1 MKKITA
7 FILAFILIFSSAS
20 VFASAAHTHQPG
32 NYVDIANSEY
42 GHSYFCKLCGELVTE
57 EHKTNEAG
65 ECECGYKDHI
75 HWARTYPA
83 YTDTLHTFTCE
94 DCGVTIID
102 NHQLDINGECFCGYV
117 EHEHVARVYT
127 AINLGETHSFTCKYC
142 GATITESH
150 KIDEEGKCPCG
161 YEEHE
166 HTPDTYG
173 MTDYAHLYWCTDC
186 YSIITEK
193 HTFNEKGR
201 CVCGY
206 ADSNTANPIVV
217 MFQPITMAF
226 SMFKLYMSSYIMGI
240 KLGFDMYF

>member
-1 MKKITA
+1 
-7 FILAFILIFSSAS
+7 
-20 VFASAAHTHQPG
+20 
-32 NYVDIANSEY
+32 
-42 GHSYFCKLCGELVTE
+42 
-57 EHKTNEAG
+57 
-65 ECECGYKDHI
+65 
-75 HWARTYPA
+75 
-83 YTDTLHTFTCE
+83 
-94 DCGVTIID
+94 
-102 NHQLDINGECFCGYV
+102 
-117 EHEHVARVYT
+117 
-127 AINLGETHSFTCKYC
+127 
-142 GATITESH
+142 
-150 KIDEEGKCPCG
+150 
-161 YEEHE
+161 
-166 HTPDTYG
+166 